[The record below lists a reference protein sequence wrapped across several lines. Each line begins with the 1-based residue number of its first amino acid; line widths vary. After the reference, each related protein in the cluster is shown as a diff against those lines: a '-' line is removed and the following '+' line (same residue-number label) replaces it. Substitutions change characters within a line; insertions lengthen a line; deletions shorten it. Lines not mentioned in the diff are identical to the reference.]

1 MRLGLCV
8 LIGAVAGAAPGR
20 LARSRP
26 QQRSSVGVLVHGF
39 DLGADDWP
47 RVVWGS
53 PRHGRLGRVPHG
65 LLLASRL
72 DACVVVLGSG
82 GTEDASGV
90 SEAKFTREM
99 ALAQL
104 EELSSLPSSDTRDSC
119 DVRKLRRMLTESVLL
134 EDARNT
140 ADELRAAREIFRVR
154 RIQTVVL
161 VSSPTHAPRCV
172 RDAARIFHGAE
183 ATDSPPGSERGN
195 SGAYRPTILV
205 SPCDTDFAEGE
216 GGAVVIEP
224 AHRSDRPTW
233 LDDDGGRLS
242 LHRLAS
248 RALKLAGGSPAK
260 NGSPARFH
268 VDLDAMLS
276 RHERRKERE
285 ERARPPEQA
294 AGPRRV
300 QRAVFGRFNRSGS
313 GTQRAESDH
322 KF

>member
-1 MRLGLCV
+1 MRLVLCV
-8 LIGAVAGAAPGR
+8 LVGAVAGAAPGR
-20 LARSRP
+20 LARPRP
-26 QQRSSVGVLVHGF
+26 RQRSSVGVLVHGF
-39 DLGADDWP
+39 DLGADDWS

-53 PRHGRLGRVPHG
+53 PRDGRLGRVPHG

-90 SEAKFTREM
+90 SEARCTREM
-99 ALAQL
+99 ALAHL
-104 EELSSLPSSDTRDSC
+104 DELSGLPSSDARDSC
-119 DVRKLRRMLTESVLL
+119 DVRKLRRMLAESVLL

-140 ADELRAAREIFRVR
+140 ADELRAAREIFRDR

-172 RDAARIFHGAE
+172 RDAARIFHVDEATAE
-183 ATDSPPGSERGN
+183 ATDSAHQGSEGAN
-195 SGAYRPTILV
+195 SGAYRPTILA

-233 LDDDGGRLS
+233 HDDGGRLS

-248 RALKLAGGSPAK
+248 RALNLAK

-268 VDLDAMLS
+268 VELDAMLS
-276 RHERRKERE
+276 RHERRRARK
-285 ERARPPEQA
+285 ERARPREQA
-294 AGPRRV
+294 DGPRRV
-300 QRAVFGRFNRSGS
+300 QRAVFGGRS
-313 GTQRAESDH
+313 R
-322 KF
+322 